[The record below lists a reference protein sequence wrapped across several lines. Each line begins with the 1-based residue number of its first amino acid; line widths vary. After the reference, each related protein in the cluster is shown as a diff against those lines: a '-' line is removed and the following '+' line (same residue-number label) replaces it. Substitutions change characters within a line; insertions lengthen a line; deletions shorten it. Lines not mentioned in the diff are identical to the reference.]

1 MRARGSGGNAAANGR
16 WAGSAKLA
24 LICLALTPVTI
35 VIHELGHFTVA
46 LLSGLPAELHATSV
60 SGGASPGSGAPASLV
75 AMQAGAGPMLT
86 ILMSLAGALLY
97 RRGRSLWALAFA
109 FAAASRLIV
118 PTAYLAIRL
127 LFIVLGRPFGGRP
140 VFDEYL
146 LARALGILPE
156 LAALAA
162 TLFLATFLGWLLRR
176 PEPGRRLLYLLA
188 LTAAAFAGN
197 LLWPA
202 LAPGTLASTG

>member
-1 MRARGSGGNAAANGR
+1 VNGAANSR
-16 WAGSAKLA
+16 WADSAKLA
-24 LICLALTPVTI
+24 LLCLALTPVTI

-46 LLSGLPAELHATSV
+46 LASGLPAELHAASV
-60 SGGASPGSGAPASLV
+60 SGGASPGSGASSALV

-97 RRGRSLWALAFA
+97 RRTRSLGTLAFA
-109 FAAASRLIV
+109 FAAASRLAV
-118 PTAYLAIRL
+118 PAAYLAIRL
-127 LFIVLGRPFGGRP
+127 VLLVLGRPFGGHP

-146 LARALGILPE
+146 LARALGIVPE

-162 TLFLATFLGWLLRR
+162 TLFLAAFLAWLLRR

-188 LTAAAFAGN
+188 LTTAAIAGN
-197 LLWPA
+197 VLWPA
-202 LAPGTLASTG
+202 LAPGSLASTG